1 MKLLLDTHVWIWSQE
16 QPELLPRRIREK
28 IDDRANACAV
38 SVISE
43 LEMARLAQ
51 RKQIELDRGLEEWID
66 KSIAALGAHEIEISR
81 SIAIEAYRLPGKFHN
96 DPADRILA
104 ATARLYGMTLVS
116 ADRRLLRYRHVSSIS
131 AQQ

>member
-16 QPELLPRRIREK
+16 QPELLPRRTREA
-28 IDDRANACAV
+28 IDDRLNGCAI

-43 LEMARLAQ
+43 LEMARLTQ

-66 KSIAALGAHEIEISR
+66 QSIAVLGAHEIEISR
-81 SIAIEAYRLPGKFHN
+81 SIAIEAYRLPGEFHN

-104 ATARLYGMTLVS
+104 ATARIYGMTLVS
-116 ADRRLLRYRHVSSIS
+116 ADRRLLRYRHVNSMS
-131 AQQ
+131 AQR